1 MPILIRFC
9 EAGNPIGGKTH
20 SMKVQFLGAAR
31 TVTGSMH
38 LLTVN
43 GARILLD
50 CGLFQGKRKESFERN
65 RNLPFDARTIDTLVL
80 SHAHI
85 DHSGNIPSLVKAG
98 FQGNIYATP
107 ATRDLCSAMLR
118 DSGHI
123 QEYDAYYVNKK
134 RARKGLAPVE
144 PLYTVEDAATSL
156 LNFISVGYD
165 RQLPVAPGVSVTFRD
180 AGHILGSAVV
190 VLDIDEDGQKSRLVF
205 TGDLGRKGMPILR
218 DPQPV
223 ENADYFI
230 TESTYGDR
238 LHDTIESADEALRS
252 VITDTYQRG
261 GKVIVPAFSV
271 GRTQELVYAL
281 HRLSQARQIPELPI
295 FVDSPL
301 SVNVTEIFRLHP
313 ECYDEEVNRF
323 LPSSNH
329 RDPFGF
335 HRLTYVRAVESS
347 KELNLLQEPAVIISA
362 SGMCE
367 AGRILHHLKNNVEDP
382 RSTVLIVGWQAP
394 YTLGR
399 RLVERQPVVKI
410 FGEKYHLKA
419 TVKTINGFSAHADRD
434 ELLAYARQL
443 QPSRL
448 KSAFVVHGEEAS
460 SLALAKGLRD
470 LGLGRVIVPQPA
482 EEFEL

>member
-1 MPILIRFC
+1 MI
-9 EAGNPIGGKTH
+9 
-20 SMKVQFLGAAR
+20 
-31 TVTGSMH
+31 
-38 LLTVN
+38 
-43 GARILLD
+43 
-50 CGLFQGKRKESFERN
+50 
-65 RNLPFDARTIDTLVL
+65 L

-85 DHSGNIPSLVKAG
+85 DHSGNIPSLVKNG

-134 RARKGLAPVE
+134 RARKGLPPVE
-144 PLYTVEDAATSL
+144 PLYTIEDAAASM
-156 LNFISVGYD
+156 LNFVSVGYD
-165 RQLPVAPGVSVTFRD
+165 RSLPVAPGVTLTFRD

-190 VLDIDEDGQKSRLVF
+190 VLDIEEESRNSRLVF
-205 TGDLGRKGMPILR
+205 TGDLGRIGMPILR
-218 DPQPV
+218 DPEPV
-223 ENADYFI
+223 ENVDFLI

-238 LHDTIESADEALRS
+238 SHDTFEATDEALKA
-252 VITDTYQRG
+252 VIADTYGRG

-281 HRLSQARQIPELPI
+281 HRLTQAKQIPELPI

-313 ECYDEEVNRF
+313 ECYDEEVNEF
-323 LPSSNH
+323 LESSHH

-335 HRLTYVRAVESS
+335 YRLTYVRSVEGS
-347 KELNLLQEPAVIISA
+347 KELNHLQEPAIIISA

-382 RSTVLIVGWQAP
+382 RSTILIVGWQAP
-394 YTLGR
+394 HTLGR

-410 FGEKYHLKA
+410 FGEKYKLRA
-419 TVKTINGFSAHADRD
+419 RVKTINGFSAHADRQG
-434 ELLAYARQL
+434 LLGYADQL
-443 QPSRL
+443 GPERL
-448 KSAFVVHGEEAS
+448 SSAFVVHGEEGS
-460 SLALAKGLRD
+460 SLALAEGLRG
-470 LGLGRVIVPQPA
+470 LGLGQVSVPQPG
-482 EEFEL
+482 EVFEL